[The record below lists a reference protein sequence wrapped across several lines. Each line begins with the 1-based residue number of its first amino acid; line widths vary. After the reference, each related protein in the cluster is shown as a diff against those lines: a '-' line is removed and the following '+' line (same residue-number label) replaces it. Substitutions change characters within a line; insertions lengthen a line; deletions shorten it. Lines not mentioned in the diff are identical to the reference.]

1 MLEKMVTS
9 ILNFQKQIFKTN
21 NIEKKI
27 SINDPKIV
35 LKHNKKGSRNDS
47 VIE

>member
-27 SINDPKIV
+27 SVNDPKIV
-35 LKHNKKGSRNDS
+35 LKHNEKGSRNDS
-47 VIE
+47 VID